1 MFSLSVLFLMEQGVK
16 LWRISGDVKN
26 KRKTRTYEVE
36 ENDDNTFI

>member
-1 MFSLSVLFLMEQGVK
+1 MLSLSVLFLMEQGVK

-26 KRKTRTYEVE
+26 KTKTRTYEVE